1 MANEDWAKDPNTR
14 PEVLA
19 MLSTSPSA
27 TVRVLVAQNPN
38 TPETALNH
46 LARDED
52 DSVRRAVSQRSNVSS
67 EVLRVALLPRELLS
81 QIDAPEPLPA
91 APAAVAEAAPATVT
105 AVAPQSEEAAPA
117 QSPANE
123 LPVQAE
129 KKPSWLA
136 WFWRLFG
143 RSA

>member
-19 MLSTSPSA
+19 MLSTSPSE
-27 TVRVLVAQNPN
+27 TVRQLVAQNPS
-38 TPETALNH
+38 TPETALMH
-46 LARDED
+46 LAKDED
-52 DSVRRAVSQRSNVSS
+52 DNVRKAITHRSQVSS
-67 EVLRVALLPRELLS
+67 EVLRIAALPREMLAQLDLPEP
-81 QIDAPEPLPA
+81 QPEPLNEVAAEPVTEQPTYQQDYHTAQMIPA
-91 APAAVAEAAPATVT
+91 PT
-105 AVAPQSEEAAPA
+105 
-117 QSPANE
+117 
-123 LPVQAE
+123 

>member
-27 TVRVLVAQNPN
+27 AVRVLVAQNPSA
-38 TPETALNH
+38 PEMALMH

-67 EVLRVALLPRELLS
+67 DVLRVALLPRELLS
-81 QIDAPEPLPA
+81 QIDAPEPMPEAPAAVGEA
-91 APAAVAEAAPATVT
+91 APAAEEATPAQAAPA
-105 AVAPQSEEAAPA
+105 P
-117 QSPANE
+117 SPAYD